1 MTLSGNGI
9 VQGTNRVTCNINYKT
24 WNQFLDNAN
33 RFMNITSES
42 ILQDLS
48 PGGYYEAIWTRDA
61 AYIININFFLVQLSI
76 LY

>member
-1 MTLSGNGI
+1 VTLSGNGI

-33 RFMNITSES
+33 GFMNITSES

-48 PGGYYEAIWTRDA
+48 PGGCCLYYKHQ
-61 AYIININFFLVQLSI
+61 FLSGASI
-76 LY
+76 DTVLREIMLI